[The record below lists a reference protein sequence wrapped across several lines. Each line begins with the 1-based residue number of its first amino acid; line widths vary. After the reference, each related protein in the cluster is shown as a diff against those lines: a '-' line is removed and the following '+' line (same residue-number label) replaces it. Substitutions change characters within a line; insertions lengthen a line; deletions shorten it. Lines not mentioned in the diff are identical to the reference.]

1 MYIDRKCTVWE
12 RMEFRDKEDFDRAI
26 EILKETNDL
35 DKVEN
40 ENFQIEYEILYDTMT
55 EMLLEE
61 NDNAPTIEAYN
72 KGHEIIYKNNEL

>member
-26 EILKETNDL
+26 QILKETNDL

-40 ENFQIEYEILYDTMT
+40 ENFEIEYEILYDTMT
-55 EMLLEE
+55 EMSLED
-61 NDNAPTIEAYN
+61 NDNASTIEAYN